1 MKRKTLFFSVMMS
14 MAVLTAG
21 ANQPGYIFP
30 EDANL
35 VGSAVVYNYNEMNQY
50 KIRAKIGYITD
61 IMLKPGEAL
70 QEIVAGDTERWQVSS
85 ANVAGVYHV
94 YIKPLKADITTNLII
109 LSDARSYRLI
119 VTSSNVYD
127 DIVIFDKVPAS
138 AKEKAAAE
146 AAAAKAKVQ
155 RAKDTVEYHKQS
167 KDIMNTRY
175 EFIKIKNVSRS
186 MLPMI
191 VYNTSTKTYISMSSE
206 NNQDLPVLYKQD
218 LNGKL
223 NLVNYRIRNGFMV
236 IDSVMPKI
244 YLAYGENAYA
254 ILENKPFIET
264 ERISKEKANHLLN
277 KPYFI
282 EKIKLEKEKEL
293 KKAIEKNTNKPKTE
307 DLPVVTITRL
317 PDGNNNNNNVRTII
331 TESMEDSMNIN
342 IDHPALDI
350 PTDELKEEEKKTKQ
364 EKTEFKSLKER
375 IAERTA
381 ELEKEQAKRGDKS

>member
-50 KIRAKIGYITD
+50 KIRSKIGYITD

-350 PTDELKEEEKKTKQ
+350 PTDELKEEKTKQ

>member
-350 PTDELKEEEKKTKQ
+350 PTDDLKEEEKTKQ

>member
-21 ANQPGYIFP
+21 ANQSGYISP

-293 KKAIEKNTNKPKTE
+293 KKVIEKNTNKPKTE

-317 PDGNNNNNNVRTII
+317 PDGDNNNNNVRTII
-331 TESMEDSMNIN
+331 TEEMEDSMNIN

-350 PTDELKEEEKKTKQ
+350 PTDELKEEEKTKQ

>member
-277 KPYFI
+277 KAYFI

-331 TESMEDSMNIN
+331 TESMEDSMNTN

-350 PTDELKEEEKKTKQ
+350 PTDELKEEEKTKQ

>member
-119 VTSSNVYD
+119 MTSSNVYD

-350 PTDELKEEEKKTKQ
+350 PTDELKEEEKTKQ

>member
-350 PTDELKEEEKKTKQ
+350 PTDELKEEKTKQ

>member
-119 VTSSNVYD
+119 MTSSNVYD

-167 KDIMNTRY
+167 
-175 EFIKIKNVSRS
+175 
-186 MLPMI
+186 
-191 VYNTSTKTYISMSSE
+191 
-206 NNQDLPVLYKQD
+206 
-218 LNGKL
+218 
-223 NLVNYRIRNGFMV
+223 
-236 IDSVMPKI
+236 
-244 YLAYGENAYA
+244 
-254 ILENKPFIET
+254 
-264 ERISKEKANHLLN
+264 
-277 KPYFI
+277 
-282 EKIKLEKEKEL
+282 
-293 KKAIEKNTNKPKTE
+293 
-307 DLPVVTITRL
+307 
-317 PDGNNNNNNVRTII
+317 
-331 TESMEDSMNIN
+331 
-342 IDHPALDI
+342 
-350 PTDELKEEEKKTKQ
+350 
-364 EKTEFKSLKER
+364 
-375 IAERTA
+375 
-381 ELEKEQAKRGDKS
+381 

>member
-277 KPYFI
+277 KAYFI

-331 TESMEDSMNIN
+331 TESMEDSMNTN
-342 IDHPALDI
+342 IDHPVLDI
-350 PTDELKEEEKKTKQ
+350 PTDELKEEKKTKQ

>member
-350 PTDELKEEEKKTKQ
+350 PTDELKEEEKTKQ